1 MFKRIFAALTA
12 AALCLTFSSCG
23 KPAPEPETASK
34 AHVYKEDRIEL
45 ADGLDVIEKVMC
57 RDEKIYMLGEKY
69 IYGENDNFMGVT
81 YILNVINIDGTV
93 EKETELDFDVTSFS
107 LHISAVCVDGDGVVS
122 VVVQSYSDENL
133 TVYRFSSDGEMLGK
147 LRVGNAFNDVMGGS
161 LSIIRGFIPLENGRY
176 LIGAGT
182 GAAVITA
189 DGEVETVF
197 KDNTPAEA
205 AYISGLC
212 QTTDG
217 RTFMVYTV
225 MTWDESIPGWIE
237 ESELVEL
244 DLEARK
250 LGERYHIATNGVFI
264 NGTDKYDLL
273 ISRVSGLAG
282 YDIETGETEII
293 LDWIKSGMDTNSIPT
308 DTVNALPDGR
318 ILCQNNAY
326 KYHGSGAD
334 LNYDDVYISLL
345 TEIPPEELP
354 DRKLIKLFALKLDND
369 VRQQILSFNRN
380 NLEYEIE
387 LTSYAD
393 YENGSERM
401 NMDMISGNV
410 PDVLILGKDELFYDI
425 PADSYISKGLLA
437 NMYDFMKNDPD
448 FDRSDYLENYFK
460 AYEVNGKLY
469 EIAPTFNIYTLVGK
483 TSRLGEKPGWT
494 MEEFNAVAADLTGG
508 EILGRWRKDYMLNQ
522 FLYNCSDSYI
532 DRSKGKCYFDGDE
545 FISVLKFCN
554 KFLDEEPEYG
564 PGIDP
569 DTYDIVGF
577 LREDKQLLD
586 IAYAG
591 TPMNVRNLEKGEFG
605 EQVTFKGYPSS
616 KGNGSCFCDMGIKLA
631 ISSKTAVPDGAWKFV
646 KAFLSDEY
654 QDMYSEQQSS
664 GIPIKLSSLEKKFGN
679 EQKPFEYTGDDGKTY
694 YEEENRYYTGG
705 GFIDIGYPDAADA
718 ERAMEFVKS
727 VETVQ
732 RKDRNLSV
740 IVQEE
745 AGAYFAGQKSAEEVA
760 KTIQN
765 RVQNYLDESR

>member
-1 MFKRIFAALTA
+1 MLKKIFAALTA
-12 AALCLTFSSCG
+12 AALCLTVSSCG

-34 AHVYKEDRIEL
+34 AHVYREDRIEL

-57 RDEKIYMLGEKY
+57 RDEKIYMLGTKY
-69 IYGENDNFMGVT
+69 IYGEDDFFQSVS
-81 YILNVINIDGTV
+81 YILSIINIDGTV
-93 EKETELDFDVTSFS
+93 EKETELDFDVTSYS

-122 VVVQSYSDENL
+122 VAVQSYSDESL

-147 LRVGNAFNDVMGGS
+147 FRVGNAFKDVMGGS

-176 LIGAGT
+176 LIAAGT
-182 GAAVITA
+182 GAAVIAA

-212 QTTDG
+212 QTADG

-225 MTWDESIPGWIE
+225 MTWDESIPSWID

-244 DLEARK
+244 DLEAQK
-250 LGERYHIATNGVFI
+250 LGERYHIATNGTFI

-282 YDIETGETEII
+282 YDIETGDTEVI

-308 DTVNALPDGR
+308 DTINALPDGR

-326 KYHGSGAD
+326 KYHGSSAD

-369 VRQQILSFNRN
+369 VKQQILSFNRN

-469 EIAPTFNIYTLVGK
+469 EIVPVFDIITLFGK
-483 TSRLGEKPGWT
+483 ASRLGEEPGWT
-494 MEEFNAVAADLTGG
+494 MEEFNAITENLTGR
-508 EILGRWRKDYMLNQ
+508 EILGEYRKDYLLNQ

-532 DRSKGKCYFDGDE
+532 DRSKGKCYFDSDE
-545 FISVLKFCN
+545 FISVLKLCN
-554 KFLDEEPEYG
+554 KFPDEESEYG
-564 PGIDP
+564 P
-569 DTYDIVGF
+569 DTDELMSNI
-577 LREDKQLLD
+577 REDRQLMEL
-586 IAYAG
+586 AFAG
-591 TPMNVRNLEKGEFG
+591 TPMYFRTAEKGYLG

-616 KGNGSCFCDMGIKLA
+616 KGNGSSFCDMSGVRFA

-654 QDMYSEQQSS
+654 QDMYSEQNSGSS
-664 GIPIKLSSLEKKFGN
+664 PIKLSSLEKKFEN
-679 EQKPFEYTGDDGKTY
+679 EQKPFEYIGGDGKTY
-694 YEEENRYYTGG
+694 YDEENRFYSGG
-705 GFIDIGYPDAADA
+705 NWIDIGYPDTADA
-718 ERAMEFVKS
+718 ERAMEFLKS

-732 RKDRNLSV
+732 RRDRNLSV

-760 KTIQN
+760 GTIQN
-765 RVQNYLDESR
+765 RVQNYLDENR

>member
-1 MFKRIFAALTA
+1 MFKRIFAAVTA
-12 AALCLTFSSCG
+12 AALCLTVSSCG

-34 AHVYKEDRIEL
+34 AHVYREDRIEL

-57 RDEKIYMLGEKY
+57 RDEKIYMLGTKY
-69 IYGENDNFMGVT
+69 IYGEEGILQSVS
-81 YILNVINIDGTV
+81 YILSIINIDGTV
-93 EKETELDFDVTSFS
+93 EKETELDFDVTSYS
-107 LHISAVCVDGDGVVS
+107 LHISEVCVDGDGVVS
-122 VVVQSYSDENL
+122 VVVQNYSDESL
-133 TVYRFSSDGEMLGK
+133 IVYRFSSDGEMLGK
-147 LRVGNAFNDVMGGS
+147 FRVGNAFNDVMGGS

-212 QTTDG
+212 QTADG

-225 MTWDESIPGWIE
+225 MTWDESIPSWID

-244 DLEARK
+244 DLEAQK
-250 LGERYHIATNGVFI
+250 LGEHYRIATNGVFI

-273 ISRVSGLAG
+273 ISRESGLAG
-282 YDIETGETEII
+282 YDIETGETEVI
-293 LDWIKSGMDTNSIPT
+293 LDWIKSGMDTNSIPI

-354 DRKLIKLFALKLDND
+354 DRKLIKLFALRLDND
-369 VRQQILSFNRN
+369 VKQQILSFNRN

-425 PADSYISKGLLA
+425 SADSYISKGLLA
-437 NMYDFMKNDPD
+437 NLYDFMKNDPD

-460 AYEVNGKLY
+460 AYEVDGKLY
-469 EIAPTFNIYTLVGK
+469 EIVPAFDIITLFGK
-483 TSRLGEKPGWT
+483 ASRLGEEPGWT
-494 MEEFNAVAADLTGG
+494 MEEFNAIAENLTGR
-508 EILGRWRKDYMLNQ
+508 EILGEYRKDYMLNQ

-532 DRSKGKCYFDGDE
+532 DRNKGKCYFDSDE

-554 KFLDEEPEYG
+554 KFPDEESEYG
-564 PGIDP
+564 P
-569 DTYDIVGF
+569 DTDELMANI
-577 LREDKQLLD
+577 REDRRLMEF
-586 IAYAG
+586 AFAG
-591 TPMNVRNLEKGEFG
+591 TPMHLRIAEKGYLG

-616 KGNGSCFCDMGIKLA
+616 KGNGSSFCDMSGVRFA

-654 QDMYSEQQSS
+654 QDMFSEQNS
-664 GIPIKLSSLEKKFGN
+664 GRSPIKLSSLEKKFEN
-679 EQKPFEYTGDDGKTY
+679 EQKPFEYIGGDGKTY
-694 YEEENRYYTGG
+694 YDEENRFYTGG

-718 ERAMEFVKS
+718 ERAMEFLKS
-727 VETVQ
+727 IETVQ
-732 RKDRNLSV
+732 RRDRNLSV

>member
-1 MFKRIFAALTA
+1 MKSKKIFAVLTA
-12 AALCLTFSSCG
+12 AAMCFTVSSCG

-34 AHVYKEDRIEL
+34 VHVYREDRIEL

-57 RDEKIYMLGEKY
+57 RDEKIYMLGTKY
-69 IYGENDNFMGVT
+69 IYGENGIFQSVS
-81 YILNVINIDGTV
+81 YILSIINIDGTV
-93 EKETELDFDVTSFS
+93 EKETELDFDVTSYS
-107 LHISAVCVDGDGVVS
+107 LHISEVCVDGDGVVS
-122 VVVQSYSDENL
+122 VAVQNYSDESL

-147 LRVGNAFNDVMGGS
+147 FHISNDFKDVMNGT
-161 LSIIRGFIPLENGRY
+161 LIRGFIPIENGRY
-176 LIGAGT
+176 LIGAGV
-182 GAAVITA
+182 GAAVIAA

-212 QTTDG
+212 QTADG

-225 MTWDESIPGWIE
+225 MTWDESIPSWID

-244 DLEARK
+244 DLEAQK
-250 LGERYHIATNGVFI
+250 LGERYHIATNGTFI

-273 ISRVSGLAG
+273 ISRESGLAG
-282 YDIETGETEII
+282 YDIETGETEVI
-293 LDWIKSGMDTNSIPT
+293 LDWIKSGMDTNSIST
-308 DTVNALPDGR
+308 DTINALPDGR

-354 DRKLIKLFALKLDND
+354 DRKLIKLFALRLDND
-369 VRQQILSFNRN
+369 VKQQILSFNRN

-494 MEEFNAVAADLTGG
+494 MDEFNAVAADLTGE
-508 EILGRWRKDYMLNQ
+508 EILGRWRKDYILNQ

-532 DRSKGKCYFDGDE
+532 DRNKGKCYFDSDE

-554 KFLDEEPEYG
+554 KFLDENSEYY
-564 PGIDP
+564 P
-569 DTYDIVGF
+569 DTYELMGNI
-577 LREDKQLLD
+577 REDKQLLD

-591 TPMNVRNLEKGEFG
+591 TPMNVRNLEKGELG

-616 KGNGSCFCDMGIKLA
+616 KGNGSCFCDIWGIKFA

-646 KAFLSDEY
+646 KAFLNDEY

-664 GIPIKLSSLEKKFGN
+664 GIPIKLSSLEKKFKN
-679 EQKPFEYTGDDGKTY
+679 EQKPFEYIGGDGKTY
-694 YEEENRYYTGG
+694 YDEENRYYAGG
-705 GFIDIGYPDAADA
+705 NWIDIGYPDAADA
-718 ERAMEFVKS
+718 EKAMGFLKS
-727 VETVQ
+727 IETVQ

-760 KTIQN
+760 GTIQN
-765 RVQNYLDESR
+765 RVQNYLDENK

>member
-1 MFKRIFAALTA
+1 MKSKKMFAILTA
-12 AALCLTFSSCG
+12 AALCLTMSSCG
-23 KPAPEPETASK
+23 KSAPEPETASK
-34 AHVYKEDRIEL
+34 AHVYREDRIEL
-45 ADGLDVIEKVMC
+45 ADGLDVIDKVMC

-69 IYGENDNFMGVT
+69 IYGENDIFQSVQ

-93 EKETELDFDVTSFS
+93 EKETELDFDVTSYS
-107 LHISAVCVDGDGVVS
+107 LHISEVCVDGDGVISIVI
-122 VVVQSYSDENL
+122 QSYSDESF

-147 LRVGNAFNDVMGGS
+147 FRVSNDFKDVMNGT
-161 LSIIRGFIPLENGRY
+161 LIRGFIPLENSRY
-176 LIGAGT
+176 LIGAGV

-189 DGEVETVF
+189 DGDVETVF
-197 KDNTPAEA
+197 KDNTPADSA
-205 AYISGLC
+205 HISGLC
-212 QTTDG
+212 QMADG

-225 MTWDESIPGWIE
+225 MTWDESIPSWIG

-244 DLEARK
+244 DLEDQK
-250 LGERYHIATNGVFI
+250 LGERYRIATSGTFL

-273 ISRVSGLAG
+273 ISRESGLAG
-282 YDIETGETEII
+282 YDIETGETEVI
-293 LDWIKSGMDTNSIPT
+293 LDWIKSGMDINSIPT
-308 DTVNALPDGR
+308 DTINALPDGR
-318 ILCQNNAY
+318 IICQNNPY
-326 KYHGSGAD
+326 RYHGSGAA

-354 DRKLIKLFALKLDND
+354 DRKLIKLFALTIDTEI
-369 VRQQILSFNRN
+369 RQQILSFNRN

-437 NMYDFMKNDPD
+437 NLYDFMKNDPD

-460 AYEVNGKLY
+460 AYEVGGKLY
-469 EIAPTFNIYTLVGK
+469 EIVPVFDIITLFGK
-483 TSRLGEKPGWT
+483 ASRLGEEPGWT
-494 MEEFNAVAADLTGG
+494 MEEFNAITENLTGR
-508 EILGRWRKDYMLNQ
+508 EILGEYRKDYLLNR

-532 DRSKGKCYFDGDE
+532 DRNKGKCYFDSDE

-554 KFLDEEPEYG
+554 KFLDETPEYG
-564 PGIDP
+564 A
-569 DTYDIVGF
+569 DTNELMGNI
-577 LREDKQLLD
+577 REDRQLMEFTF
-586 IAYAG
+586 AG
-591 TPMNVRNLEKGEFG
+591 TPMYFRTAEKGYLG
-605 EQVTFKGYPSS
+605 KQVTFKGYPSS
-616 KGNGSCFCDMGIKLA
+616 KGNGSSFYDMNGVRFA

-664 GIPIKLSSLEKKFGN
+664 GIPIKLSSLEKKFEN
-679 EQKPFEYTGDDGKTY
+679 EQKPFEYIGGDGKTY

-705 GFIDIGYPDAADA
+705 GWIDIGYPDAADA
-718 ERAMEFVKS
+718 ERAMEFLKS
-727 VETVQ
+727 IETVQ
-732 RKDRNLSV
+732 RRDRNLSV

>member
-1 MFKRIFAALTA
+1 MFKRIFAAFTA
-12 AALCLTFSSCG
+12 AALCLTVSSCG

-34 AHVYKEDRIEL
+34 AHVYREDRIEL

-57 RDEKIYMLGEKY
+57 RDEKIYMLGTKY
-69 IYGENDNFMGVT
+69 IYGEDDFFQSVS
-81 YILNVINIDGTV
+81 YILSVINIDGTV
-93 EKETELDFDVTSFS
+93 EKETELDFDVTSYS
-107 LHISAVCVDGDGVVS
+107 LHISEVCVDGDGVIS
-122 VVVQSYSDENL
+122 IIIQSYSDESL

-147 LRVGNAFNDVMGGS
+147 FRVGNAFKDVMGGN

-225 MTWDESIPGWIE
+225 MTWDESIPSWID

-244 DLEARK
+244 DLEAQK
-250 LGERYHIATNGVFI
+250 LGERYHIATNGTFI

-282 YDIETGETEII
+282 YDIETGETEVI

-308 DTVNALPDGR
+308 DTINALPDGR

-369 VRQQILSFNRN
+369 VKQQILSFNRN

-460 AYEVNGKLY
+460 AYEVDGKLY
-469 EIAPTFNIYTLVGK
+469 EIVPVFDIITLFGK
-483 TSRLGEKPGWT
+483 ASRLGDEPGWT
-494 MEEFNAVAADLTGG
+494 MEEFNAITENLTGR
-508 EILGRWRKDYMLNQ
+508 EILGEYRKDYLLNQ

-532 DRSKGKCYFDGDE
+532 DRSKGKCYFDSDE
-545 FISVLKFCN
+545 FISVLKLCN
-554 KFLDEEPEYG
+554 KFPDEESEY
-564 PGIDP
+564 DP
-569 DTYDIVGF
+569 DTDELMSNI
-577 LREDKQLLD
+577 REDRRLMEF
-586 IAYAG
+586 AFAG
-591 TPMNVRNLEKGEFG
+591 TPMYFRTAEKGYLG

-616 KGNGSCFCDMGIKLA
+616 KGNGSSFCDMSGVRFA

-654 QDMYSEQQSS
+654 QDMYSEQNSGSS
-664 GIPIKLSSLEKKFGN
+664 PIKLSSLEKKFEN
-679 EQKPFEYTGDDGKTY
+679 EQKPFEYIGGDGKTY
-694 YEEENRYYTGG
+694 YDEENRFYTGG

-718 ERAMEFVKS
+718 ERAMEFLKS

-765 RVQNYLDESR
+765 RVQNYLDESK

>member
-1 MFKRIFAALTA
+1 MTA
-12 AALCLTFSSCG
+12 AALCLTVSSCV
-23 KPAPEPETASK
+23 KPVPEPETASK
-34 AHVYKEDRIEL
+34 AHVYREDRIEL

-147 LRVGNAFNDVMGGS
+147 FRVGNAFNDAMGGS

-189 DGEVETVF
+189 DGEVEAVF
-197 KDNTPAEA
+197 KDNTPSDSAH
-205 AYISGLC
+205 ISGLC

-225 MTWDESIPGWIE
+225 MTWDESIPSWIR

-250 LGERYHIATNGVFI
+250 LGERYHIATNGTFI

-273 ISRVSGLAG
+273 ISRESGLAG
-282 YDIETGETEII
+282 YDIETGETEVI
-293 LDWIKSGMDTNSIPT
+293 LDWIKSGMDINSIPT
-308 DTVNALPDGR
+308 DTINALPDGR
-318 ILCQNNAY
+318 IICQNNPY
-326 KYHGSGAD
+326 RYHGSGAG

-354 DRKLIKLFALKLDND
+354 DRKLIKLFALTIDNEI
-369 VRQQILSFNRN
+369 RQQILNFNRN
-380 NLEYEIE
+380 NIEYEIE

-410 PDVLILGKDELFYDI
+410 PDVLILGQDELFYNI

-437 NMYDFMKNDPD
+437 NLYDFMKKDPD

-469 EIAPTFNIYTLVGK
+469 EIAPTFDILTLFGK
-483 TSRLGEKPGWT
+483 ASRLGEEPGWT
-494 MEEFNAVAADLTGG
+494 MEEFNAITENLTGR
-508 EILGRWRKDYMLNQ
+508 EILGEYRKDYILNQ

-532 DRSKGKCYFDGDE
+532 DRNKGKCYFDSDE

-554 KFLDEEPEYG
+554 KFLDEESEYY
-564 PGIDP
+564 P
-569 DTYDIVGF
+569 DTDELMAN
-577 LREDKQLLD
+577 LREDRQLMEFT
-586 IAYAG
+586 IAG
-591 TPMNVRNLEKGEFG
+591 TPMSFRTAEKGYLG

-616 KGNGSCFCDMGIKLA
+616 KGNGTCFGSGVRFA

-664 GIPIKLSSLEKKFGN
+664 GIPIKLSSIEKKFEN
-679 EQKPFEYTGDDGKTY
+679 EQKPFEYIGGDGKTY

-718 ERAMEFVKS
+718 ERAMEFLKS
-727 VETVQ
+727 IETVQ
-732 RKDRNLSV
+732 RRDRNLSV

-765 RVQNYLDESR
+765 RVQNYLDENR